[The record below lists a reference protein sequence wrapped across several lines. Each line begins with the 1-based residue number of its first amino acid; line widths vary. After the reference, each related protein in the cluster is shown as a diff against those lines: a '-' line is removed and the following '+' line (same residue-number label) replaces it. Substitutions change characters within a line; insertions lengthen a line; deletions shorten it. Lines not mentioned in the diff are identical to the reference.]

1 MDPRAPYKSF
11 TQAKNFAH
19 SEISKIDASLATKFL
34 QILEFCFENPE
45 IAGGLANIPKFSP
58 RWIETKARQFAKERY
73 TQPPR
78 ITGLF
83 TDPLVSTISQSF
95 FDIEQIEL
103 LIENHK
109 IGMAAEQIIGQL
121 LEEYV
126 ASKVE
131 ELGWIW
137 CAGKMIKATDFIKF
151 ASEAESPIVLLQ
163 IKNRSNSE
171 NSSSAAIREG
181 TEIKPWYR
189 MDAGTGET
197 RWENFPNILENDNLN
212 EEGFREF
219 VKKKIQVWRL

>member
-58 RWIETKARQFAKERY
+58 RWIETKARQFAKERN

-78 ITGLF
+78 ITGLV

-109 IGMAAEQIIGQL
+109 IGMAELNSISISL
-121 LEEYV
+121 LL
-126 ASKVE
+126 AS
-131 ELGWIW
+131 
-137 CAGKMIKATDFIKF
+137 
-151 ASEAESPIVLLQ
+151 
-163 IKNRSNSE
+163 
-171 NSSSAAIREG
+171 
-181 TEIKPWYR
+181 
-189 MDAGTGET
+189 
-197 RWENFPNILENDNLN
+197 
-212 EEGFREF
+212 
-219 VKKKIQVWRL
+219 